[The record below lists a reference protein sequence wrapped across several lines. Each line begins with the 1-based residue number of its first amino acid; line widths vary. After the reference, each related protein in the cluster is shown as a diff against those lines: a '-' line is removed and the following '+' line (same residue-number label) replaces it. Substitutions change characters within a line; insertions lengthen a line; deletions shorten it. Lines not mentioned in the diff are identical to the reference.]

1 MPAAMQPKG
10 DGEWPYS
17 APFTGLNVSIPSIL
31 LPPTAQDAQTSPSFA
46 IVRGSIAAPWP
57 FSNTLF
63 GSQLGTGEYHIFTT
77 AGGFVVT
84 NLKIYQM
91 QGSAT
96 PSAAWSLVSVATMPV
111 GAYSSTWNNN
121 PVPFLELNGCLYF
134 ACLLGIYRYAPSN
147 GITLW
152 GNVDASTN
160 LGLAACTATYMT
172 VFGQRMVVVGTT
184 GTPTTPVSPPIP
196 LNAWT
201 IAWTTVSDFSDTS
214 VGSFNVNPSVD
225 AGNIGGFDV
234 LTSYSQGVPSG
245 LMNIGHSFY
254 IHMTQGVVECDPA
267 ASGIAPF
274 TLYNYWQE
282 RVPVGSLIGSVAQ
295 YGEFGAAVTPD
306 NVYLWS
312 PGGNTPIGNAI
323 MPYFRSLLRN
333 ISLEETGATWPR
345 IQNPSFNAAFY
356 TIYNELHYCL
366 TFNALGVPSQQ
377 ATPPYPA
384 QATEPVWFGMILD
397 YNFSTQAWTVQ
408 QTPPLTGKLY
418 QVIGPPLDSTTFSPI
433 PQQNL
438 LITGTAP
445 APGTTME
452 YFVVATDVFNQVV
465 YSGAQCQGLMS
476 QPQPCQVG
484 FPQTPIAAGH
494 RPTSRRVRIE
504 YSWDE
509 MSLATQGSPVNLTI
523 TMQGTITQNT
533 GAINGTG
540 IATTTIQSIAKTIQI
555 NPPGIIA
562 TSGNIQPCLTG
573 TAYADMVL
581 SLENPQ
587 VSLSWT
593 DPSAHQR
600 LLIHRVTLMVNDT
613 KGTMQ

>member
-1 MPAAMQPKG
+1 MQPKG

-17 APFTGLNVSIPSIL
+17 APFTGLNASLPSIL
-31 LPPTAQDAQTSPSFA
+31 LPPTAQDVQTSPSFS

-57 FSNTLF
+57 FSYTLF
-63 GSQLGTGEYHIFTT
+63 GNTLGAGEYFIFAT
-77 AGGFVVT
+77 AAGFVVT
-84 NLKIYQM
+84 NLNIYQM
-91 QGSAT
+91 ISSGTPANAWNLFVQSA
-96 PSAAWSLVSVATMPV
+96 MPA
-111 GAYSSTWNNN
+111 GAYPPIGSRNNN

-160 LGLAACTATYMT
+160 LGLAALTATYMT
-172 VFGQRMVVVGTT
+172 VFGQRLVVVGTT
-184 GTPTTPVSPPIP
+184 GTPTTPGSPPIP

-267 ASGIAPF
+267 ASGVAPF

-282 RVPVGSLIGSVAQ
+282 RVPVGSMIGSVAQ

-312 PGGNTPIGNAI
+312 PGGNTPIGGAI
-323 MPYFRSLLRN
+323 MPYLRSIFRNLSVQAVST
-333 ISLEETGATWPR
+333 IWPR
-345 IQNPSFNAAFY
+345 TLNPAINASFY

-366 TFNALGVPSQQ
+366 TFNAFGIPPQQ

-384 QATEPVWFGMILD
+384 QATVPVWFGMLLD
-397 YNFSTQAWTVQ
+397 YNFATQAWTQ
-408 QTPPLTGKLY
+408 QVTPPLTGKLY
-418 QVIGPPLDSTTFSPI
+418 QVIGPPLISDVYSQI
-433 PQQNL
+433 PSQNL
-438 LITGTAP
+438 LITGTMPSPSAT
-445 APGTTME
+445 AAN
-452 YFVVATDVFNQVV
+452 YFVIAPDVFNQVV
-465 YSGAQCQGLMS
+465 YAGAQCQGLAS

-494 RPTSRRVRIE
+494 RPAARRVRIE

-509 MSLATQGSPVNLTI
+509 ESLATAGTPVNLTI

-533 GAINGTG
+533 GATNGNG
-540 IATTTIQSIAKTIQI
+540 VASTTIQSISKTIQV
-555 NPPGIIA
+555 NPPGIVA
-562 TSGNIQPCLTG
+562 TTGNIQPCLTA

-581 SLENPQ
+581 SVENPQ

-593 DPSAHQR
+593 DPSADQR
-600 LLIHRVTLMVNDT
+600 LLIHRVTAMVNDT